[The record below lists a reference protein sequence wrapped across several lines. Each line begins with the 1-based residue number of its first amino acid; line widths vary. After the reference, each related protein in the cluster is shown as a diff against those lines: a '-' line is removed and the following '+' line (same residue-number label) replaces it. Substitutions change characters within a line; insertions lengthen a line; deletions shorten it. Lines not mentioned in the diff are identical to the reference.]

1 MLRLFV
7 PGFAARPA
15 FYRDALGD
23 GWTIHRPPAM
33 RCAPTFEERVAAL
46 LAEVDSVRGPVMLGG
61 HSLGAALAASVAA
74 RRPEL
79 VERLLLVGPAGLPLV
94 KPVQASLRAFVLQVA
109 RGVYPP
115 GELTRALV
123 DVASAPL
130 ATARLARAVRS
141 LDLRSTFAA
150 VGARGVPCDVVGC
163 TGDTLTTVAHA
174 QAIAELTGGRYLEL
188 DAAGGHVWM
197 LVEPAAFAAVG

>member
-33 RCAPTFEERVAAL
+33 RRAPTFAERIEAVC
-46 LAEVDSVRGPVMLGG
+46 AEVDSARGRVTLGG
-61 HSLGAALAASVAA
+61 HSLGAALAACVAA
-74 RRPEL
+74 RRPER
-79 VERLLLVGPAGLPLV
+79 VERLLLVSPAGLPLV
-94 KPVQASLRAFVLQVA
+94 KPVSASLREFAAQAA
-109 RGVYPP
+109 RGLYPL
-115 GELTRALV
+115 GELSRALL
-123 DVASAPL
+123 DVASAPV

-141 LDLRSTFAA
+141 LDLRATFGAVAA
-150 VGARGVPCDVVGC
+150 SGIRCDVVGC

-174 QAIAELTGGRYLEL
+174 RAIAELAGGRYVEL
-188 DAAGGHVWM
+188 DVAGGHVWM
-197 LVEPAAFAAVG
+197 LVEPTAFAAVG